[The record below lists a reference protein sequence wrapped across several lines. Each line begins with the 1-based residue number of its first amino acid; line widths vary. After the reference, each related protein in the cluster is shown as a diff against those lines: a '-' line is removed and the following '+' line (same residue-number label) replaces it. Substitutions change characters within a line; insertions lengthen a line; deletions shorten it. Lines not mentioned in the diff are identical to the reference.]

1 MINKYPKKMSDK
13 NIQDQI
19 SEINRKLDLIIDEA
33 SIQRQNREAVND
45 LVDDIAVIGKD
56 AFKYMVKDLDNAGIE
71 LDNEALRDL
80 VLRLIRNVN
89 NMGMVLETLESFTD
103 LAKDVTPIIKQIG
116 LDGVQKFHEFE
127 QKGYFELLNQL
138 GKTFDTVLSRY
149 SKEELQ
155 KLSENL
161 IPVIDTLVKIADSR
175 VLGKIDVAVTALR
188 EINTEELE
196 EYSVWKLMRQLN
208 KPEVRKSIGFV
219 MALLQNISSTENNN
233 K

>member
-1 MINKYPKKMSDK
+1 MSDK

-138 GKTFDTVLSRY
+138 GKTFDTVLARY
-149 SKEELQ
+149 SKEDLQ
-155 KLSENL
+155 RLSENL
-161 IPVIDTLVKIADSR
+161 IPVIDTFVNIADRR
-175 VLGKIDVAVTALR
+175 VLGKIDVAVSALK
-188 EINTEELE
+188 EINTEEIE
-196 EYSVWKLMRQLN
+196 EYSLWKLMRQLN

-219 MALLQNISSTENNN
+219 MALLQNISKTENNS